1 MLLGNGMGDLKP
13 LARYDSGVNPHG
25 LTSEDFN
32 QDGELDLAVSNRT
45 SGGIAI
51 FLGDGSGTFQK
62 THSVITEHDGITLSH
77 GDFDKDGIIDLAL
90 VSASSHSLI
99 FYKGDGKGNFHPW

>member
-1 MLLGNGMGDLKP
+1 M
-13 LARYDSGVNPHG
+13 
-25 LTSEDFN
+25 
-32 QDGELDLAVSNRT
+32 DLAVSNRT

-62 THSVITEHDGITLSH
+62 THSVITEEDGITLSH

-99 FYKGDGKGNFHPW
+99 FYKGDGKGNFHLW